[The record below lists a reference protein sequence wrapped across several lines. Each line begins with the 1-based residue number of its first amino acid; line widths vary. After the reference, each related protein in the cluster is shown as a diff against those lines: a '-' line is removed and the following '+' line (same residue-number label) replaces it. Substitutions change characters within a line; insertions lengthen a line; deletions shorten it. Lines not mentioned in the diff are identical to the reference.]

1 MASLHPVSVVV
12 DHAALQDPVRARVH
26 VENLVYRLGQAIFES
41 GGEYNYRSDRRSVLK
56 AGNSHHL
63 AQHLATEAGVLW
75 AERERPVSA
84 TSPAQEDVCPRSGE
98 MDRAPVDA
106 QGCAP
111 SPGWATASMY
121 REVLGRCMAPAEAA
135 AEPVPEDAPFAD
147 ALPETVLL
155 RLQVGLPVDP
165 ADVVRT
171 LDAALHPPAAL
182 GAILIAAQ
190 ALLAALDG
198 HEDADD
204 PNLGEAYASAHA
216 DAVYA
221 AKTALREA
229 CARALDAAKPV

>member
-26 VENLVYRLGQAIFES
+26 VEALVYRLGQAIFES

-75 AERERPVSA
+75 AERERPVLA
-84 TSPAQEDVCPRSGE
+84 ASPVQEDVCPRSGE
-98 MDRAPVDA
+98 MDRAPVDG

-111 SPGWATASMY
+111 SPGWATVPMRAG
-121 REVLGRCMAPAEAA
+121 VLDVCTEPAEGP
-135 AEPVPEDAPFAD
+135 AEPQDTPFAD
-147 ALPETVLL
+147 APPETVLL
-155 RLQVGLPVDP
+155 RMQVGLPVDP

-182 GAILIAAQ
+182 GAVLTAAQ
-190 ALLAALDG
+190 ALLTALDA
-198 HEDADD
+198 HEDAGD
-204 PNLGEAYASAHA
+204 PNFGEAYASVHA

-221 AKTALREA
+221 AKAALREA
-229 CARALDAAKPV
+229 CARAQGAVKPA